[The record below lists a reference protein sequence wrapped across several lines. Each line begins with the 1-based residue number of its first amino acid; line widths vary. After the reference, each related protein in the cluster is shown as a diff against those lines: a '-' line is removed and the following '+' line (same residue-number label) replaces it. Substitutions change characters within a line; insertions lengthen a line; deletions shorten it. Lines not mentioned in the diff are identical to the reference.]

1 MKLTKLTALAAT
13 TALCAPMAFAEMAD
27 EMTIVS
33 WGGAY
38 SNSQLKAYHEPYA
51 EKTGVKIINDESSA
65 EAVAK
70 LRAMNEAGNVTWDVV
85 DVVAADAMRLCDEG
99 LAMEIDA
106 DEQLAAA
113 PDGTPASKTSVN
125 CWSPTASSR
134 RSFTRPPS
142 ATALTW

>member
-1 MKLTKLTALAAT
+1 
-13 TALCAPMAFAEMAD
+13 
-27 EMTIVS
+27 
-33 WGGAY
+33 
-38 SNSQLKAYHEPYA
+38 
-51 EKTGVKIINDESSA
+51 
-65 EAVAK
+65 
-70 LRAMNEAGNVTWDVV
+70 MNEAGNVTWDVV